1 MELRFHGLSADL
13 EQGVRL
19 LEDKLGFRQ
28 SEDGYPIRVTHRAG
42 RIEVYADTH
51 GAELRYERKIH
62 FFRGLGLL
70 IEALRNAGETV
81 AVDLCEEPQFV
92 AFLFLHGR
100 PIRRF
105 HAAREARFN
114 LGRRRE
120 PSDPVQS
127 AESFEVSALAG
138 PASRLVR
145 QACGRPELGRLLCRA
160 GARDRGGLRER
171 RDLRAVVP
179 FLRPIMRRSI
189 ALNYA
194 PLGLNSRDSI
204 REAEPMA
211 ILCSPNRA
219 GWILGISSA

>member
-42 RIEVYADTH
+42 RIEVCADTH
-51 GAELRYERKIH
+51 GAELWYERKIH

-100 PIRRF
+100 SIRRF

-145 QACGRPELGRLLCRA
+145 QACGRPRGLGAYYAELERLIEVACE
-160 GARDRGGLRER
+160 RGGIYEPLFRFYAR
-171 RDLRAVVP
+171 LCGVP
-179 FLRPIMRRSI
+179 SRSI
-189 ALNYA
+189 TLRLA
-194 PLGLNSRDSI
+194 
-204 REAEPMA
+204 
-211 ILCSPNRA
+211 
-219 GWILGISSA
+219 